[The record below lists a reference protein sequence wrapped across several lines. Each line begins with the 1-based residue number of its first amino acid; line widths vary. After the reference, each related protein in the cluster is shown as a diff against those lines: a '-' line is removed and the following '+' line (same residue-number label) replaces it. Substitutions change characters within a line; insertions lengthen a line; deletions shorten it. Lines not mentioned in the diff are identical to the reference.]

1 MVTAAGG
8 NHGQYLFD
16 GNKCM
21 NRFGDDYLRTGALP
35 SRDSRCHRTAGA
47 PSRALAAERRRLGSA
62 VR

>member
-21 NRFGDDYLRTGALP
+21 NRFGDDYLSTGALP
-35 SRDSRCHRTAGA
+35 SRDSRCGAGA
-47 PSRALAAERRRLGSA
+47 PSRARAAKRRRLGSA